1 MESPRLDRLSALLEG
16 LSPKVTLAA
25 NPIGFSMHILKSVNS
40 AQTASDSTKF
50 DIEDLAMLVCPSGY
64 LLEKNMA
71 ATQQCFM
78 SFEVE
83 FEGPMRQS
91 FLAEL
96 SRPITIGMKDADL
109 SLTQVIALLANE
121 MQASRC
127 GQPLFMNRAGE
138 ILLISLMRHLTSRP
152 QLGKGLFNALS
163 DPRIAKSL
171 VAMHTKPG
179 HPWTLDGLAQLAGM
193 SRTSFANN
201 FKDAM
206 QVSPGKYLENL
217 RLAIARQM
225 TQSGIGL
232 KQVATK
238 TGYASPSTLS
248 RALSRLN
255 LEA

>member
-1 MESPRLDRLSALLEG
+1 MDMIFKNIVPNLQLQKTSCLEFSCTLRNNTYIYICKSYKWEPLDWI
-16 LSPKVTLAA
+16 V
-25 NPIGFSMHILKSVNS
+25 F
-40 AQTASDSTKF
+40 
-50 DIEDLAMLVCPSGY
+50 
-64 LLEKNMA
+64 
-71 ATQQCFM
+71 
-78 SFEVE
+78 
-83 FEGPMRQS
+83 
-91 FLAEL
+91 
-96 SRPITIGMKDADL
+96 RP
-109 SLTQVIALLANE
+109 
-121 MQASRC
+121 
-127 GQPLFMNRAGE
+127 F
-138 ILLISLMRHLTSRP
+138 LLISLMRHLTSRS
-152 QLGKGLFNALS
+152 QLGKGLFNAFS

-179 HPWTLDGLAQLAGM
+179 HAWTLDGLAQLAGM

-248 RALSRLN
+248 RALNRLN
-255 LEA
+255 

>member
-16 LSPKVTLAA
+16 LCPKVTLAA
-25 NPIGFSMHILKSVNS
+25 NPTGLSMHILQTVKSTQTTADS
-40 AQTASDSTKF
+40 AKF
-50 DIEDLAMLVCPSGY
+50 NIEDLAMLICPSGY
-64 LLEKNMA
+64 LVEQNMA

-91 FLAEL
+91 FLSEL
-96 SRPITIGMKDADL
+96 SRPITIGMKDADP

-171 VAMHTKPG
+171 VAMHTQPG
-179 HPWTLDGLAQLAGM
+179 HSWTLDGLAQLAGM

-248 RALSRLN
+248 RALNRLN
-255 LEA
+255 

>member
-25 NPIGFSMHILKSVNS
+25 NPTGFSMHILKTVKST
-40 AQTASDSTKF
+40 QTASDSTKF

-91 FLAEL
+91 FLSEL
-96 SRPITIGMKDADL
+96 SRPITIGMKDADP
-109 SLTQVIALLANE
+109 SLTQVIG
-121 MQASRC
+121 RC

-238 TGYASPSTLS
+238 TGYASP
-248 RALSRLN
+248 
-255 LEA
+255 